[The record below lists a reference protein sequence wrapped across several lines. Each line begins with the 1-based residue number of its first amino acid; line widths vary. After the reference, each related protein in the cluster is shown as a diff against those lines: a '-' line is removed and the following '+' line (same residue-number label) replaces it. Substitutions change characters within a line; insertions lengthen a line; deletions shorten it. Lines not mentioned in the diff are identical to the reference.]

1 MLAAVAQQQIGVIE
15 PSAGDA
21 GPQAGGKLRPKF
33 HVAIRVV
40 LVEMPAPELRR
51 RKVQQ
56 EFAAQAIELT
66 SGKSGHQHRFHR
78 HVRPVTVTLQG
89 GEKDVLFAV
98 HNWGKVIPAD
108 AIGHIFEPAK
118 RLTGTREEAMQGGSL
133 GLGLHIAK
141 LIAEAHGTTIEV
153 ASTEGDGTTF
163 TVRWPRS
170 HLGSLSPEPEPVGQA
185 DGKIPA

>member
-1 MLAAVAQQQIGVIE
+1 MCSSDLIDEITKGPRGGDVQLQESGPLSGHWDRERVAQ
-15 PSAGDA
+15 
-21 GPQAGGKLRPKF
+21 
-33 HVAIRVV
+33 VV
-40 LVEMPAPELRR
+40 SNLVGNAL
-51 RKVQQ
+51 
-56 EFAAQAIELT
+56 
-66 SGKSGHQHRFHR
+66 QHGNAN
-78 HVRPVTVTLQG
+78 RPVTVTLQG

-108 AIGHIFEPAK
+108 AIGHIFEPTK

-141 LIAEAHGTTIEV
+141 LITEAHGTTIEV